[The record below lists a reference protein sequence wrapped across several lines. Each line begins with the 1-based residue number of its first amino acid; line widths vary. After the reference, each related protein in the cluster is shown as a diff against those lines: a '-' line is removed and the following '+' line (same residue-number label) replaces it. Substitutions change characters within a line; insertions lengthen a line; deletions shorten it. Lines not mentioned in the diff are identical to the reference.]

1 MSTTPPE
8 ALKHATD
15 SPWAAETAKS
25 TFERMEKSPC
35 NWGPHLPPKLDRRY
49 IIVGGSGLVGG
60 QIVLQL
66 LQRGHA
72 PSSIRIVD
80 FVPPTR
86 DELQTSS
93 AAKVDYA
100 QTDIASE
107 TSTIEAFIKPWPS
120 SSASLPLTV
129 FHTAAAIRPSER
141 HPLVYD
147 RLARVN
153 VSGTANVI
161 SAAKRAGADV
171 LIFTSSCSVSLL
183 PVTWFS
189 PLWRR
194 WPTNY
199 VQTMTEDDFFLP
211 LRPREEFFSNYA
223 FSKAEAER
231 LVCAADSPASGLRT
245 GAIRPGN
252 GIYGGAGDPLIS
264 GTVQLPSLPT
274 FTAPWVQNWV
284 HAGNVSLAHLLLEA
298 ALLGPHADKAHIA
311 GRPFLVTD
319 SGAPLR
325 FDDFYTAM
333 QAVSATSPVIQYPPP
348 VLMLAVARAIE
359 LWCVTLWKLPFLARL
374 GMREP
379 KDPLYWLQPACFTGA
394 VNCLIDDSAAKRPV
408 ADGGIGY
415 QGRCTSLEGI
425 CMQLANWNRTFKQRG
440 ANVKGEA
447 RNVMRD
453 VIEVGAE
460 PAARTA

>member
-1 MSTTPPE
+1 MAEDILAWATECPIFTTSIATLATLLIWAWKVNRGMFVTPPE

-15 SPWAAETAKS
+15 SPWTDEAAKETFKRI
-25 TFERMEKSPC
+25 EQKPC
-35 NWGPHLPPKLDRRY
+35 DWGSHLPPKLDRRY
-49 IIVGGSGLVGG
+49 VIVGGSGLVGG

-66 LQRGHA
+66 LQRGQP
-72 PSSIRIVD
+72 PSSIRIID
-80 FVPPTR
+80 FAPPAR
-86 DELQTSS
+86 DELQTPS
-93 AAKVDYA
+93 ASQVDYA
-100 QTDIASE
+100 KADISSEAS
-107 TSTIEAFIKPWPS
+107 TLAAFTKSWPS
-120 SSASLPLTV
+120 SSAGLPLTV

-153 VSGTANVI
+153 VGGTANVI
-161 SAAKRAGADV
+161 SAAKHAGADV
-171 LIFTSSCSVSLL
+171 LIFTSSCSVSLR

-199 VQTMTEDDFFLP
+199 VQTMTEDDFFAP
-211 LRPREEFFSNYA
+211 LRGREDFFSNYA
-223 FSKAEAER
+223 RSKAEAER
-231 LVCAADSPASGLRT
+231 LVCAADSPESGLRT

-264 GTVQLPSLPT
+264 ATVQLPSLPT

-325 FDDFYTAM
+325 FKDFYTAM
-333 QAVSATSPVIQYPPP
+333 QAVSATSPVIHYPPP
-348 VLMLAVARAIE
+348 VLMLAVARLIE
-359 LWCVTLWKLPFLARL
+359 LCLPVLP
-374 GMREP
+374 E
-379 KDPLYWLQPACFTGA
+379 Q
-394 VNCLIDDSAAKRPV
+394 
-408 ADGGIGY
+408 
-415 QGRCTSLEGI
+415 
-425 CMQLANWNRTFKQRG
+425 
-440 ANVKGEA
+440 
-447 RNVMRD
+447 
-453 VIEVGAE
+453 
-460 PAARTA
+460 